1 MSPADDQNSPSDS
14 KIDSARNV
22 QSEYQRSATSVR
34 KRETSSM
41 LVLSLMGVAVGLA
54 GGLVSEG
61 LLLVINFISNIW
73 PDAKAATLAHKDFPV
88 IYTDEVLHHVAGR
101 LLDGG

>member
-22 QSEYQRSATSVR
+22 QSEYQRSATSVH

-73 PDAKAATLAHKDFPV
+73 PDA
-88 IYTDEVLHHVAGR
+88 R
-101 LLDGG
+101 QLLPTRTFQ